1 MKKRKDGRYQKNIY
15 IGRDENG
22 KRKYKSVCGTSRK
35 EVETLAA
42 ELKQKL
48 GKGIDISSDDT
59 YGCWKKRWLTVQ
71 RSLQTPQ
78 QYKTLERYL
87 KHFAELE
94 PYKINKLTIADFQ
107 EIVFDLAAKN
117 PTTGKPTA
125 KKSLKEFIATAS
137 RVFEYAIENRAIDF
151 NPLKY
156 VKISKNAAKKKERR
170 ALSPEEQKLIIN
182 TPHRGRLPAMIM
194 LLAGLRRGEC
204 LGLQWADI
212 DLKRNKINVHQT
224 LVLNGNN
231 SYIKAGAKT
240 EAGVRKVDIPTVLS
254 DYLKSL
260 APHSP
265 FDYVVTTT
273 KGKLMTNSAWRR
285 LWESYINCLNLEA
298 FNSQQGKIVGIAPRS
313 KYCPDGIPQIIEPFT
328 AHCLRHPYVKH
339 TTKIFSLRLMDF
351 QAQAYPDARRKTRG
365 ACQLHQGG
373 QSRSPVRLLC
383 NRKQLSCLPPQSKM
397 SWILYA
403 ISMRLSGYT
412 STRSI
417 SSSAS
422 SVVSVSASKIALDA
436 SLRLSCRACSSCFCF
451 ACANTAA

>member
-87 KHFAELE
+87 KHFTELE

-212 DLKRNKINVHQT
+212 DLKHNKINVHQT
-224 LVLNGNN
+224 LVFDGNN

-313 KYCPDGIPQIIEPFT
+313 KYCPDGIPHVIEPFT

-339 TTKIFSLRLMDF
+339 TTKIFSLRLMDS

-365 ACQLHQGG
+365 ACQLHRGG
-373 QSRSPVRLLC
+373 QNRSSVRPLC
-383 NRKQLSCLPPQSKM
+383 NRKRFS
-397 SWILYA
+397 
-403 ISMRLSGYT
+403 
-412 STRSI
+412 
-417 SSSAS
+417 
-422 SVVSVSASKIALDA
+422 
-436 SLRLSCRACSSCFCF
+436 
-451 ACANTAA
+451 

>member
-94 PYKINKLTIADFQ
+94 HCKINKLTIADFQ

-224 LVLNGNN
+224 LVLDGNN

-298 FNSQQGKIVGIAPRS
+298 FNSQQSKIVGIAPRS
-313 KYCPDGIPQIIEPFT
+313 KYCPDGIPQVIEPFT
-328 AHCLRHPYVKH
+328 AHCLRHTHATNLFYSGYDILYIQHQLGH
-339 TTKIFSLRLMDF
+339 TKPETTLNIYTHLMQDDTEMPAKKLDDF
-351 QAQAYPDARRKTRG
+351 
-365 ACQLHQGG
+365 L
-373 QSRSPVRLLC
+373 
-383 NRKQLSCLPPQSKM
+383 NRK
-397 SWILYA
+397 
-403 ISMRLSGYT
+403 IS
-412 STRSI
+412 
-417 SSSAS
+417 
-422 SVVSVSASKIALDA
+422 
-436 SLRLSCRACSSCFCF
+436 
-451 ACANTAA
+451 

>member
-1 MKKRKDGRYQKNIY
+1 LYHNPLNFSSFEYQGIFAPFFQTKGVYKMKKRKDGRYQKNIY

-87 KHFAELE
+87 KHFTELE

-224 LVLNGNN
+224 LVLDGNN

-313 KYCPDGIPQIIEPFT
+313 KYCPDGIPQVIEPFT
-328 AHCLRHPYVKH
+328 AHCLRHTHATNLFYSGYDILYIQHQLGH
-339 TTKIFSLRLMDF
+339 TKPETTLNIYTHLMQDDTEAPAKKLDDF
-351 QAQAYPDARRKTRG
+351 
-365 ACQLHQGG
+365 L
-373 QSRSPVRLLC
+373 
-383 NRKQLSCLPPQSKM
+383 NRK
-397 SWILYA
+397 
-403 ISMRLSGYT
+403 IS
-412 STRSI
+412 
-417 SSSAS
+417 
-422 SVVSVSASKIALDA
+422 
-436 SLRLSCRACSSCFCF
+436 
-451 ACANTAA
+451 